1 MQLLT
6 DWTMRGRED
15 IFFQRGKRDNTLL
28 RSAEWIKITIF
39 AFGVRPK
46 KSKLQMSKHLT
57 REQRYAIFAM
67 MQKPYTQKDI
77 AEAIGVSRSTIS
89 RELKR
94 NCDLRSGKYVM
105 DLAQRKA
112 DERKKT
118 RGIVNDLLL
127 R

>member
-1 MQLLT
+1 
-6 DWTMRGRED
+6 
-15 IFFQRGKRDNTLL
+15 
-28 RSAEWIKITIF
+28 
-39 AFGVRPK
+39 
-46 KSKLQMSKHLT
+46 MSKHLT